1 MSSVSEGGTPPFR
14 SKRFQVVRLVLFS
27 GVTFRMEV
35 LARGL
40 GGVSVEVEFLEGVAR
55 YCVGMVSWVNVGLA
69 FFGDIDM
76 LEVSERGLG
85 GVSVVV
91 EFFEAVTWYCV
102 DMVLWVNVGLAF
114 LCECTVWL
122 EISKRGGSDVGDVGG
137 HLG

>member
-1 MSSVSEGGTPPFR
+1 MSSVSEGGTPPFL
-14 SKRFQVVRLVLFS
+14 SKCFQVVRLVLFC
-27 GVTFRMEV
+27 GVTYRMEV
-35 LARGL
+35 SARGL
-40 GGVSVEVEFLEGVAR
+40 GGVSVEIEFLEGVAR

-91 EFFEAVTWYCV
+91 EFFEGIAWYCV

-114 LCECTVWL
+114 LCEGTVWL
-122 EISKRGGSDVGDVGG
+122 EIS
-137 HLG
+137 

>member
-1 MSSVSEGGTPPFR
+1 MSSVSECDTPPFL
-14 SKRFQVVRLVLFS
+14 SKRFQVVRLVLFY

-35 LARGL
+35 SKRGL
-40 GGVSVEVEFLEGVAR
+40 GGVSVEVEFLEGVAW

-91 EFFEAVTWYCV
+91 EFFEGIAWYCV

-114 LCECTVWL
+114 LCEGTIWL
-122 EISKRGGSDVGDVGG
+122 EISERGLADVGDVVG

>member
-1 MSSVSEGGTPPFR
+1 MSTVSEGGTPPFL
-14 SKRFQVVRLVLFS
+14 SKRFQVVRLVLFC

-35 LARGL
+35 SARGL
-40 GGVSVEVEFLEGVAR
+40 GGVSVEVEFLEGVAW
-55 YCVGMVSWVNVGLA
+55 YCVGMVSWVDVGLA

-91 EFFEAVTWYCV
+91 EFFEGIAWYCV

-114 LCECTVWL
+114 LCEGTIWL
-122 EISKRGGSDVGDVGG
+122 EISERGLGDVGDVVG